1 MHRDGKVSMKGA
13 VSLIRL
19 VSPISLIRSMGLI
32 SLVSLMESINNNYK
46 SGKAEILR
54 SMGWC

>member
-1 MHRDGKVSMKGA
+1 
-13 VSLIRL
+13 
-19 VSPISLIRSMGLI
+19 MGLI
-32 SLVSLMESINNNYK
+32 SLVRLMESINNNYK